1 MPNALEALLSRIQH
15 LLHFGQDPV
24 VVIEPDN
31 ADRGLLINRLLDKLP
46 DGQDVA
52 LLRYKKSPGMR
63 KLRTDIL
70 SQWFSDPVINPDDTL
85 AESYLRLSQQGAQ
98 RLLIVDGSCPL
109 EADIFREFLAL
120 SEHTDDQMGLLV
132 IAPDTAAVPALRWQ
146 PIWLGDIGQKEAPA
160 SAKAETKSKKPKPL
174 LLIVAAALV
183 LAVVVLAVLYKGK
196 EADAPQSVSVPLPG
210 VTGNAGPGTVALKPQ
225 PVQNSTSVPNA
236 THVEPESD
244 KPAAPQMNAEQRKD
258 MAEARADIIHVD
270 ANASAPA
277 AEPAATESTASE
289 PKPEAEKTDPQPK
302 PQVTQQP
309 KPEPQTEPAKPAPA
323 KAEPK
328 NDAWPA
334 GIPDSH
340 YALQLIAGQDQGK
353 VKAAMAGQGV
363 SDWQLVKTRRNGQ
376 DFYLVVQG
384 NYANLD
390 AAKAAV
396 AKLPATFRKAG
407 AWPKRYDKIKAEIK
421 AGKG

>member
-98 RLLIVDGSCPL
+98 RLLVVDGSCPL

-146 PIWLGDIGQKEAPA
+146 PIWLGDIGQKETPA
-160 SAKAETKSKKPKPL
+160 SAEAKSKKPKPL

-183 LAVVVLAVLYKGK
+183 LAVVVVATLYKGK
-196 EADAPQSVSVPLPG
+196 EADTPQSVSVPLPG
-210 VTGNAGPGTVALKPQ
+210 VTGNASPGAVALTPQ

-236 THVEPESD
+236 THIDPESE
-244 KPAAPQMNAEQRKD
+244 KPAAPPHMNAEQRKD

-270 ANASAPA
+270 ANSTPA
-277 AEPAATESTASE
+277 TEPAATTPTASE
-289 PKPEAEKTDPQPK
+289 QQAEAETADPQPK
-302 PQVTQQP
+302 PQVAQQP
-309 KPEPQTEPAKPAPA
+309 KPEPKPEPAKPAPA
-323 KAEPK
+323 KADPK

-353 VKAAMAGQGV
+353 VQAAMAGQGV